1 MFGIFKK
8 KKSKPKEDRIDFL
21 MDESKPAYSG
31 LMTLYRDVWESATTD
46 LSNMDIDLYKQVTH
60 NIKTASHVVAQEI
73 VDNSMKSLG
82 KNNGLDISQEDIS
95 VTLFYEMMIVL
106 FISIF
111 LKNEGSISDD
121 ERLLEGI
128 GKGVELKASINA
140 LITEKERLEALEQ
153 GFKYF
158 KETTSSEHSNIVIWK
173 ETLSQVVNVYLIDA
187 QSGFKNKEKL
197 EQVFAT
203 LLNQFYSA
211 VGANTKAVVK

>member
-46 LSNMDIDLYKQVTH
+46 LSNMDIDLFKQVTH

-121 ERLLEGI
+121 ERLL
-128 GKGVELKASINA
+128 
-140 LITEKERLEALEQ
+140 
-153 GFKYF
+153 
-158 KETTSSEHSNIVIWK
+158 
-173 ETLSQVVNVYLIDA
+173 
-187 QSGFKNKEKL
+187 
-197 EQVFAT
+197 
-203 LLNQFYSA
+203 
-211 VGANTKAVVK
+211 